1 MSKWSDRLRNGW
13 NAFRANEVNPK
24 DQTSY
29 DKDVMVYG
37 SANRPDRKRYRVTN
51 AKTIVAAIYNR
62 IALDC
67 SQIDIRHV
75 RLDRNGRFASYIDS
89 GLDNC
94 LTLSANL
101 DQTGRQLIQDIV
113 QSCIDEGVV
122 AVVPVDTDVN
132 INDTDSYDIRTMR
145 VGKIL
150 EWYPASVKVSLYDE
164 RKGVHK
170 ELVVP
175 KLDTAIIE
183 NPFYAVM
190 NEKGSTLQ
198 RLLRKLALLDLIDE
212 QNSSGKLDMIIQLP
226 FAVRNEAQREQA
238 ARRRKDVEV
247 QLVGSKYG
255 IAYIDATEKITQ
267 LNRSVDNQLVSQ
279 VDNLTKTLYSQL
291 GMTEEI
297 LNGTADE
304 QAMLNY
310 LKRTIGVYVEAICL
324 EFKRKFLTKTARSQG
339 QSIEYFS
346 DPFSLVPVNNI
357 ADIADKFTRNA
368 ILSSNEVRGIIGFK
382 PVDNPEADE
391 LRNKNLN
398 KSDAELQGLD
408 HAPNTMDEIPD
419 DGYYYQ

>member
-1 MSKWSDRLRNGW
+1 M
-13 NAFRANEVNPK
+13 
-24 DQTSY
+24 
-29 DKDVMVYG
+29 
-37 SANRPDRKRYRVTN
+37 
-51 AKTIVAAIYNR
+51 
-62 IALDC
+62 
-67 SQIDIRHV
+67 
-75 RLDRNGRFASYIDS
+75 
-89 GLDNC
+89 
-94 LTLSANL
+94 
-101 DQTGRQLIQDIV
+101 
-113 QSCIDEGVV
+113 
-122 AVVPVDTDVN
+122 
-132 INDTDSYDIRTMR
+132 
-145 VGKIL
+145 
-150 EWYPASVKVSLYDE
+150 
-164 RKGVHK
+164 
-170 ELVVP
+170 P

-190 NEKGSTLQ
+190 NERGSTLQ

-226 FAVRNEAQREQA
+226 YSIRSEAQREQA

-267 LNRSVDNQLVSQ
+267 LNRSIDNQLVSQ
-279 VDNLTKTLYSQL
+279 VENLTKTLYSQL

-304 QAMLNY
+304 KAMLNY

-339 QSIEYFS
+339 QSIEYFN

-382 PVDNPEADE
+382 PVNDPEADE

-408 HAPNTMDEIPD
+408 QAPNTIDEVPD
-419 DGYYYQ
+419 DYYYQQ

>member
-1 MSKWSDRLRNGW
+1 MSKWTDRLRNSW
-13 NAFRANEVNPK
+13 NAFRADETNPK

-29 DKDVMVYG
+29 DKDVMTYG
-37 SANRPDRKRYRVTN
+37 SSSRPDRRRYRITN

-75 RLDRNGRFASYIDS
+75 RLDQNDRFVSYIDS

-150 EWYPASVKVSLYDE
+150 EWYPASVRVSLYDE

-170 ELVVP
+170 EIVVP

-190 NEKGSTLQ
+190 NERGSTLQ

-226 FAVRNEAQREQA
+226 YSIRSEAQREQA
-238 ARRRKDVEV
+238 ARRRKEVEV

-267 LNRSVDNQLVSQ
+267 LNRSIDNQLVSQ
-279 VDNLTKTLYSQL
+279 VENLTKTLYSQL

-304 QAMLNY
+304 KAMLNY

-339 QSIEYFS
+339 QSIEYFN

-382 PVDNPEADE
+382 PVNDPEADE

-408 HAPNTMDEIPD
+408 QAPNTMDEVPD
-419 DGYYYQ
+419 DYYYQK

>member
-1 MSKWSDRLRNGW
+1 MSKWTDRLRNGW
-13 NAFRANEVNPK
+13 NAFRADEANPK

-29 DKDVMVYG
+29 DKDVMTYG
-37 SANRPDRKRYRVTN
+37 SSSRPDRKRYHYTN
-51 AKTIVAAIYNR
+51 ARTIVAAIYNR

-75 RLDRNGRFASYIDS
+75 RLDQNGRFASYIDS

-132 INDTDSYDIRTMR
+132 INETDSYDIRTMR
-145 VGKIL
+145 TGRIL
-150 EWYPASVKVSLYDE
+150 EWYPASIRVSLYDE
-164 RKGVHK
+164 RKGIHK
-170 ELVVP
+170 EIVVP

-190 NEKGSTLQ
+190 NERGSTLQ

-226 FAVRNEAQREQA
+226 YAIRSEAQREQA

-267 LNRSVDNQLVSQ
+267 LNRSIDNQLVSQ
-279 VDNLTKTLYSQL
+279 VESLTKTLYGQL

-310 LKRTIGVYVEAICL
+310 LKRTVGVYIEAICL

-346 DPFSLVPVNNI
+346 DPFALVPVNNI

-368 ILSSNEVRGIIGFK
+368 ILSSNELRGIIGFK
-382 PVDNPEADE
+382 PVDDPEADE

-408 HAPNTMDEIPD
+408 RAPSTVDEVPD